1 MNFSYAFLNSSGSRL
16 VNSEFK
22 LSSNP
27 AIFRSPFS
35 STSNPNSLLF
45 LNDGV
50 NALEFV
56 AESDNFFI
64 RVELG
69 VDWLDELSDIW
80 TLSSSSTV
88 LGFVSAV
95 DLVFFEIT
103 PFDWVSWSI
112 RVCYEFLILKYCD
125 KHLF

>member
-56 AESDNFFI
+56 TKSDNFLV
-64 RVELG
+64 RVELRL
-69 VDWLDELSDIW
+69 DWLDELSDICS
-80 TLSSSSTV
+80 LSSSSTV

-95 DLVFFEIT
+95 DLVFLEIT
-103 PFDWVSWSI
+103 PFDWISWSI
-112 RVCYEFLILKYCD
+112 GVCYQILILKYCG

>member
-1 MNFSYAFLNSSGSRL
+1 MFW
-16 VNSEFK
+16 
-22 LSSNP
+22 
-27 AIFRSPFS
+27 
-35 STSNPNSLLF
+35 
-45 LNDGV
+45 NDGV
-50 NALEFV
+50 NDLEFV
-56 AESDNFFI
+56 AKSDDFLFRI
-64 RVELG
+64 ELRL
-69 VDWLDELSDIW
+69 DLLDELSDICS
-80 TLSSSSTV
+80 LSSSSTV